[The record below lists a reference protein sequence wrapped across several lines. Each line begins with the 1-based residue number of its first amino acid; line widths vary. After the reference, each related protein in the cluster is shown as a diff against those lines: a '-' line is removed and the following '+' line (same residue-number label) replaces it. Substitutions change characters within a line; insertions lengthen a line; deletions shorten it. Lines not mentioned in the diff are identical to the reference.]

1 MTQKY
6 DCKTLLRAQKDVRV
20 CLEDTCNW
28 AIWFPRILMILLG
41 DRSVGKESTCNSGDP
56 HFYFLVGKI
65 CWRRDRPPTP
75 VFLGFPCGS
84 AGKESAYNAGDFG
97 SIPGLGRSLREGKG
111 YRLQYSGLQN
121 SGLAIQSMALQTVGH
136 NWASFTFIFSEP
148 NFSTYIFLNEWA
160 EKSETS
166 QNNAWQT
173 FSNKREVT
181 LFHTVQNVKG
191 GCEYL
196 VTTDIP
202 VTAITRWS
210 TPKSDWL
217 YSLQPEMEKLYTVS
231 KNKTGRRLWLRSW
244 TPYCQI
250 QT

>member
-1 MTQKY
+1 MKSRVLLGKNVFQIKMTQKY

-111 YRLQYSGLQN
+111 YRLQYSGLEN
-121 SGLAIQSMALQTVGH
+121 SMD
-136 NWASFTFIFSEP
+136 FI
-148 NFSTYIFLNEWA
+148 
-160 EKSETS
+160 
-166 QNNAWQT
+166 
-173 FSNKREVT
+173 V
-181 LFHTVQNVKG
+181 H
-191 GCEYL
+191 
-196 VTTDIP
+196 
-202 VTAITRWS
+202 
-210 TPKSDWL
+210 
-217 YSLQPEMEKLYTVS
+217 
-231 KNKTGRRLWLRSW
+231 SW
-244 TPYCQI
+244 TQLSDFHSLSTTWEAP
-250 QT
+250 